1 MNIEMLPERIYM
13 PQIAKRWD
21 LAESEAT
28 ALFLGRNL
36 IFTMIENVQRQI
48 ILHDFI
54 AGAINDMAQKK
65 GINVPLPPKAEFEL
79 FLRLPVIDEYLE
91 AIIKQGYWE
100 GPMLIHGFDEEDVG
114 EIFDLA
120 LVTSHPEGNKLKIS
134 YRDLYVHSSDLLKM
148 EEELGLVSAAKRF
161 EKSMKNNLDLRS
173 ERTYLNIIGALL
185 ECVTGTF
192 KDEQFSSEAQLR
204 GFIDEKFDDLR
215 GVRSRTLAE
224 KFSLAKKALK
234 GELD

>member
-1 MNIEMLPERIYM
+1 
-13 PQIAKRWD
+13 
-21 LAESEAT
+21 
-28 ALFLGRNL
+28 LG
-36 IFTMIENVQRQI
+36 
-48 ILHDFI
+48 
-54 AGAINDMAQKK
+54 G
-65 GINVPLPPKAEFEL
+65 
-79 FLRLPVIDEYLE
+79 
-91 AIIKQGYWE
+91 
-100 GPMLIHGFDEEDVG
+100 
-114 EIFDLA
+114 
-120 LVTSHPEGNKLKIS
+120 VTSHPEGNKLKIS

-204 GFIDEKFDDLR
+204 EFIDEKFDDLR

-224 KFSLAKKALK
+224 KFSWAKKALK